1 MIKKQAGGKD
11 VWRLNQ
17 VNKNVWKLLLL
28 QRTLKIHARLQISPK
43 SDGLVTTSAKVFYK
57 M

>member
-1 MIKKQAGGKD
+1 MIKKQAGGID